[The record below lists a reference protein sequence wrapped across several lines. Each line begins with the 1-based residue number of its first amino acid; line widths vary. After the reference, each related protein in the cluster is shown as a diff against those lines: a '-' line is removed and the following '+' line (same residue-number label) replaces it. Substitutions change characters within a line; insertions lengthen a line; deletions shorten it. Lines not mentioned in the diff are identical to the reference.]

1 MGDITSAK
9 LILSYDE
16 QIAHLKE
23 KEVTF
28 DKFSEDEAKIYLSS
42 HNNLFR
48 LLSYRQD
55 FKDPDSDDYK
65 GRDFYYLVHM
75 ARIDKSFTVSSRT
88 FEN

>member
-1 MGDITSAK
+1 MADIFTTK

-23 KEVTF
+23 KGVTF
-28 DKFSEDEAKIYLSS
+28 DKFSEERAKTYPSS

-48 LLSYRQD
+48 LLSYRLN
-55 FKDPDSDDYK
+55 FKNPDSDDYK

>member
-9 LILSYDE
+9 LILSCNE

-23 KEVTF
+23 KGVTF

-48 LLSYRQD
+48 LLAYRQD
-55 FKDPDSDDYK
+55 FKDPDSDNY
-65 GRDFYYLVHM
+65 
-75 ARIDKSFTVSSRT
+75 
-88 FEN
+88 